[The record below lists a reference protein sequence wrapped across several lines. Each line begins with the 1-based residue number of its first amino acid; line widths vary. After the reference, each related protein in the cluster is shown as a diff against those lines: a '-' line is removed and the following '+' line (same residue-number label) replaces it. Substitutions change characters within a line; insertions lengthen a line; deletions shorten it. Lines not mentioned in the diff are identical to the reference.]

1 MGDQLLP
8 PGFISHKLPPMYL
21 KLLFS
26 KSQQM
31 SQIKTLK
38 LKLENVK
45 IHELLVLEKYT

>member
-8 PGFISHKLPPMYL
+8 PGFTSHKLHPMHL

-26 KSQQM
+26 KSQHM
-31 SQIKTLK
+31 SQIKTSK